1 MLQVENLNK
10 SFKSK
15 HVLKNVSFTIPQDG
29 TICGLIGLNGA
40 GKSTLMKIICSL
52 TKADGGTITVNG
64 KNIAEAVADRSVKI
78 GFTIESPA
86 FYSGLT
92 GRQNLQLLA
101 DLYPDLDK
109 DAVQKSLYLVGLGG
123 HEDQKVKA
131 YSLGMKQR
139 LYIAYAIITNPTLLI
154 LDEPFNGIDPVTVK
168 IFKELLKSVAQSGT
182 TILVSSHSILDI
194 QSVCDRVLIL
204 DDGRIVYD
212 CNDVQGENL
221 EEKFY
226 LLTSNG
232 GNAQ

>member
-10 SFKSK
+10 SYKSK
-15 HVLKNVSFTIPQDG
+15 RVLKDVSFTIPQDG

-52 TKADGGTITVNG
+52 TRADSGTITVNG
-64 KNIAEAVADRSVKI
+64 KNIAEAAADRSVKI

-86 FYSGLT
+86 FYGELT
-92 GRQNLQLLA
+92 GRQNLRLLA

-109 DAVQKSLYLVGLGG
+109 DAVLKSLYLVGLGG
-123 HEDQKVKA
+123 HEDQKYKT

-168 IFKELLKSVAQSGT
+168 IFKELLKSLAQSGT

-194 QSVCDRVLIL
+194 QSICDRVLIL
-204 DDGRIVYD
+204 DKGRIAYD

-226 LLTSNG
+226 EITG
-232 GNAQ
+232 GSGSAQ